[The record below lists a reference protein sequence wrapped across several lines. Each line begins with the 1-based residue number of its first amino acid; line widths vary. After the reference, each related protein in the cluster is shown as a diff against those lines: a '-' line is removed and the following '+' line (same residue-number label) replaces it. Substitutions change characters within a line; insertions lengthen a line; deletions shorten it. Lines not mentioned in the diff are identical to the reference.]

1 MRTRWLVPVAAIVA
15 VVGVVVVLRAGAG
28 SPSSASSSS
37 LADRE
42 ETSNSPSLPARTV
55 TIGAVDVVIEPI
67 RIDETAAVFR
77 VVMETHSEELSA
89 DLATGSLLEVDGV
102 QWTGASWSGDPPG
115 GHHREGELTFEAG
128 GPAAGSAVLSIGG
141 FSAPVEASW
150 TLSGN
155 TK

>member
-1 MRTRWLVPVAAIVA
+1 
-15 VVGVVVVLRAGAG
+15 
-28 SPSSASSSS
+28 
-37 LADRE
+37 
-42 ETSNSPSLPARTV
+42 V

-67 RIDETAAVFR
+67 RIDDTAAVFR

-89 DLATGSLLEVDGV
+89 DLASTSLLEVDGV

-150 TLSGN
+150 ALGG
-155 TK
+155 